1 MTEEKQKKS
10 PLERAREQ
18 LTEARRTFDLL
29 TTERGRYSD
38 TWFDVIS
45 EGFLDRIKKFEEEVE
60 RLNGQAI
67 LRGIGCVAET
77 DEITSPNSG
86 NRWLRLRTKF
96 QRHNGESLDLFLA
109 LDHEGKLV
117 YPCRLTDLGETQA
130 YALDLART
138 NYTRACG
145 VHETMTEYVEAQVVR
160 KLDEIVC
167 EYVVRCRHYRNSSE
181 YATEVLYDCAL
192 EDAIIALAQAC
203 IRATDYGL
211 WYNPDPQ
218 YDTGDLLTR

>member
-1 MTEEKQKKS
+1 MLTA
-10 PLERAREQ
+10 ER
-18 LTEARRTFDLL
+18 D
-29 TTERGRYSD
+29 RYSD

-45 EGFLDRIKKFEEEVE
+45 EGFLDRIKDFEEEVE
-60 RLNGQAI
+60 HLSGRAG
-67 LRGIGCVAET
+67 LRGIGCIAET
-77 DEITSPNSG
+77 DEITSPSTG

-96 QRHNGESLDLFLA
+96 RRHNRESLDLFLT
-109 LDHEGKLV
+109 LDQEGKLV

-145 VHETMTEYVEAQVVR
+145 VREVPEHVEAQVVR
-160 KLDEIVC
+160 ALDEIVC
-167 EYVVRCRHYRNSSE
+167 EYVVRHSSYCNSGE
-181 YATEVLYDCAL
+181 YDTTVLGDFAL

-218 YDTGDLLTR
+218 YDTGDLLAR